1 MSRAVSGGR
10 ARRPAEGRGPGH
22 AVGVIETLETE
33 RLVLR
38 PFGADDLDDL
48 CRLHAEPSFWWFPLR
63 RAMRPEETATFMDRQ
78 IADYASRDH
87 PGFHAVVERDG
98 GALVGWAGLS
108 VPTFLP
114 EVLPAVE
121 VGWRLGER
129 FRGRGYATEA
139 AAASLGWGF
148 GPLGLDSVLSIFE
161 PENVRSGQV
170 MDRLGFDAG
179 FETTH
184 PDRGLP
190 LRVRTLTA
198 ADWATGTAGPS

>member
-1 MSRAVSGGR
+1 
-10 ARRPAEGRGPGH
+10 
-22 AVGVIETLETE
+22 VIETLETE

-38 PFGADDLDDL
+38 PFTPDDLDDL

-63 RAMRPEETATFMDRQ
+63 RAMRTEETAGFMHRQ
-78 IADYASRDH
+78 ITHYASPDH

-98 GALVGWAGLS
+98 GSLVGWAGLS

-139 AAASLGWGF
+139 AAASLDWGF
-148 GPLGLDSVLSIFE
+148 GHLGLDSVLSIFE
-161 PENVRSGQV
+161 PENVRSGRV

-179 FETTH
+179 FETTQ
-184 PDRGLP
+184 PDRGHL
-190 LRVRTLTA
+190 LRVRALAST
-198 ADWATGTAGPS
+198 DWAAGPAGGR

>member
-1 MSRAVSGGR
+1 M
-10 ARRPAEGRGPGH
+10 
-22 AVGVIETLETE
+22 IETLETE

-38 PFGADDLDDL
+38 PFTADDLDDL

-63 RAMRPEETATFMDRQ
+63 RAMRPDETATFMAGQ
-78 IADYASRDH
+78 IADYASRHH

-98 GALVGWAGLS
+98 GSLVGWAGLS

-114 EVLPAVE
+114 EVLPAIE

-139 AAASLGWGF
+139 AAAALGWGF
-148 GPLGLDSVLSIFE
+148 GPLGLDAVVSIFE
-161 PENVRSGQV
+161 PENARSGQV

-179 FETTH
+179 FGTTH

-190 LRVRTLTA
+190 LRVRTLRA
-198 ADWATGTAGPS
+198 ADWAAGPAGSR

>member
-1 MSRAVSGGR
+1 
-10 ARRPAEGRGPGH
+10 
-22 AVGVIETLETE
+22 VIETLETE

-38 PFGADDLDDL
+38 PFTPDDLDDL
-48 CRLHAEPSFWWFPLR
+48 TRLHAEPSFWWFPLR
-63 RAMRPEETATFMDRQ
+63 RAMRPDETAGFMDRL
-78 IADYASRDH
+78 IADYASPDR

-98 GALVGWAGLS
+98 GSLAGWAGLS

-161 PENVRSGQV
+161 PENVPSGRV

-184 PDRGLP
+184 PDRSHL
-190 LRVRTLTA
+190 LRVRTLAA
-198 ADWATGTAGPS
+198 ADWATDPARGG